1 MTTVGVPTETKADER
16 RVALTAEGAAELVAH
31 DIEVLIQ
38 EDAGVGSAISND
50 EYVAAGARIV
60 PDAEAAW
67 AADVV
72 CKVKEPQEAEF
83 GYLRDD
89 LTLFTYLHLAAYPG
103 VAKAL
108 IDSGTTAIAYETV
121 EVNGDLP
128 LLAPMSEVAGRLSI
142 QAGATHLEAP
152 RGGRGVMLGGIPGVR
167 PANVVVIGGGHVGW
181 NAAKMAGGMGANVTI
196 LDINVTRLRELD
208 DIIFGR
214 MVTRAS
220 NRASVEESIAT
231 ADLVIGAVLVA
242 GAKAPHVITEEHV
255 KSMHRGSVIVDV
267 AIDQGG
273 CVATSHETSHHDPT
287 FVKHDVVHYAVGNMP
302 GAVPRTSTFGLT
314 NVTVPYL
321 VMLAGDGVDGAIAAH
336 PELASG
342 LNVRGGEI
350 VHPVVAEALR
360 FG

>member
-31 DIEVLIQ
+31 GIEVLVQ
-38 EDAGVGSAISND
+38 DGAGEGSAIPND
-50 EYVAAGARIV
+50 EYLAAGARIV
-60 PDAEAAW
+60 PDAAAAW

-72 CKVKEPQEAEF
+72 CKVKEPQTSEF
-83 GYLRDD
+83 PFLRDD

-108 IDSGTTAIAYETV
+108 MDAGTTAVAYETV
-121 EVNGDLP
+121 EVDGDLP

-142 QAGATHLEAP
+142 QAGAAHLEAP
-152 RGGRGVMLGGIPGVR
+152 RGGRGVMLGGVPGVR
-167 PANVVVIGGGHVGW
+167 PANVVIIGGGHVGW
-181 NAAKMAGGMGANVTI
+181 NAAKMAGGMGANVSI
-196 LDINVTRLRELD
+196 LDIDVSRLRELD

-214 MVTRAS
+214 MTTRAS
-220 NRASVEESIAT
+220 NRAAVEEAIST
-231 ADLVIGAVLVA
+231 ADLVVGAVLVT

-255 KSMHRGSVIVDV
+255 KSMPAGSVIVDV

-273 CVATSHETSHHDPT
+273 CVETSHETSHHDPT

-302 GAVPRTSTFGLT
+302 GAVPRTSTYALT
-314 NVTVPYL
+314 NVTLRYL
-321 VMLAGDGVDGAIAAH
+321 AMLAEDGLDGAIVAH

-342 LNVRGGEI
+342 VNVRARGKS
-350 VHPVVAEALR
+350 
-360 FG
+360 